1 VTAGTRQPV
10 TPESSTSPSEEEPFA
25 DAPPEIVRA
34 MGGRGGRVPTLQQW
48 RAISH
53 PLEPCA
59 LVAGAGS
66 GKTAVMAARV
76 VYLALVARGSLSATH
91 QGALPSQVLCLTFTN
106 KAAEELARRVREATA
121 NLKLPEGEEATVLT
135 YHSFA
140 ARLLDDYGL
149 RMGLEPGQRLLS
161 EAQKWQLVVSLL
173 EDRQF
178 EHLEVRT
185 LRSVVGDALALS
197 DESANHL
204 IHPDVIREDSL
215 AFAER
220 VEIRKAED
228 RTARTR
234 ALQRAELAEVVT
246 AYRDRKRALG
256 VIDYGDQIALAHQL
270 VEDHPQVAE
279 EFRARFPVVLLDEY
293 QDTNVAQARL
303 LRALCGPGYPVMAVG
318 DPDQNIYAWR
328 GASLAN
334 LLRFAAG
341 FGNGGAAVERP
352 LYVNFRSGSRIL
364 AVADEVIGRVPEE
377 RRAPD
382 KTLRPHPDRGA
393 GRVRGFVAADERS
406 EARRIAG
413 LIKEMA
419 AGRDRTT
426 QGEEPWGDFAVLCR
440 KKRLFGPIAE
450 VLREEGIPVEV
461 VDLGGLLR
469 LPEVVEIVAWLRLL
483 ADPSRN
489 VSLARI
495 LQSPRWRIGHRDL
508 VALARWSAE
517 RNRHLSIALP
527 GEDVSPGDVSFS
539 LMEAVTNVDR
549 QAMPGLSEEAGER
562 LQELRTA
569 FERLEHA
576 AQGGLADL
584 VADVL
589 EETGLMREL
598 EASTSRAAPGARRN
612 LLNLVQHVSAFS
624 PVEGQA
630 SLSTL
635 VEYLD
640 AAEETEDELEP
651 VQVSDANTVKLVTI
665 HKAKGLE
672 WPVVFVPGLAAGP
685 RSSIFP
691 DMSRQANPVMQAAR
705 IPFELRGDA
714 DALPR
719 YEGNLEAFK
728 AELRSRGEEEERR
741 LCYVAL
747 TRARDE
753 LVVSGA
759 HWYEGPA
766 QPFEPSSFYEE
777 ISAHADCEVVA
788 VEDCP
793 EQSPLI
799 ALRGERA
806 ARWPAAGH
814 RDDADEVF
822 PEGWMAAAEAA
833 VRDAASVDERVRGL
847 APGEQTSFRARLDAD
862 LERAALIEK
871 RTEAAG
877 VAPPPTSLSVSG
889 LLDYVRCP
897 KLFYW
902 SQVRPLPRRP
912 SPAARLGSEV
922 HRWIELESRGQ
933 ATLIDVDELP
943 DLSTEERLAE
953 PGQEA
958 ILKAAFKRSRFAERV
973 PLYVERPFLLWV
985 EGTVVGGRIDAVF
998 GESEGP
1004 WEVVDYKTGR
1014 VPSEDDPMFG
1024 FQLDLYGLAC
1034 VEIWGKQPKELTLT
1048 YFYLAEGKEVSR
1060 TAGDPQETRDRV
1072 RDALAGIV
1080 GGRYEPTPSERC
1092 RWCDFLSFCDAGR
1105 AFVEKSRASG
1115 EDSS

>member
-1 VTAGTRQPV
+1 VTAGAGQPL
-10 TPESSTSPSEEEPFA
+10 TPEAETLAEERPYA

-34 MGGRGGRVPTLQQW
+34 MGGPGKGRIPTLQQW

-59 LVAGAGS
+59 VVAGAGS

-76 VYLALVARGSLSATH
+76 VYLALVATGRLPADH

-121 NLKLPEGEEATVLT
+121 GLGLPEGEEATVLT
-135 YHSFA
+135 YHAFA

-185 LRSVVGDALALS
+185 LRSVVGDALSLS
-197 DESANHL
+197 DECANHL
-204 IHPDVIREDSL
+204 IDPDVVRKDSL

-220 VEIRKAED
+220 VEIRKADD

-234 ALQRAELAEVVT
+234 ALQRSELSEVVN
-246 AYRDRKRALG
+246 AYRERKRAVG
-256 VIDYGDQIALAHQL
+256 VIDYGDQIALAHRL
-270 VEDHPQVAE
+270 VEEHPEVAE
-279 EFRARFPVVLLDEY
+279 EFRNRFPVVLLDEY

-303 LRALCGPGYPVMAVG
+303 LRALCGPGYPVLAVG

-334 LLRFAAG
+334 LLRFPDE
-341 FGNGGAAVERP
+341 FGNGGAAPRRP
-352 LYVNFRSGSRIL
+352 LYVNFRSGSRLL
-364 AVADEVIGRVPEE
+364 AVADEVIGKVPEE

-382 KTLRPHPDRGA
+382 KTLRPHPDRGT
-393 GRVRGFVAADERS
+393 GRVWAFFASDERS
-406 EARRIAG
+406 EARWIAR
-413 LIKEMA
+413 LIKEI
-419 AGRDRTT
+419 AGTRDRTPD
-426 QGEEPWGDFAVLCR
+426 GEERWADFAVLCR
-440 KKRLFGPIAE
+440 KKRLFGSLAE

-469 LPEVVEIVAWLRLL
+469 LPEVVEVVAWLRVL

-495 LQSPRWRIGHRDL
+495 LQSPRWRIGYRDL
-508 VALARWSAE
+508 VVLARWSAE
-517 RNRHLSIALP
+517 RNRHLSMALP

-539 LMEAVTNVDR
+539 LMEAVTNAHR
-549 QAMPGLSEEAGER
+549 ETMPGLSDEPRER
-562 LQELRTA
+562 LAEFRGC
-569 FERLEHA
+569 FEQLERA
-576 AQGGLADL
+576 ARGGLADL
-584 VADVL
+584 VADVV

-598 EASTSRAAPGARRN
+598 EASTSKAAPGARRN

-624 PVEGQA
+624 PVEGEA

-635 VEYLD
+635 IEYLD

-651 VQVSDANTVKLVTI
+651 VQVSDANTVKLLTI

-672 WPVVFVPGLAAGP
+672 WPVVFVPGLATGP

-691 DMSRQANPVMQAAR
+691 DTSRQANPVTQAAR
-705 IPFELRGDA
+705 LPFELRGDA
-714 DALPR
+714 DVLPR
-719 YEGNLEAFK
+719 YEGNLDVFK
-728 AELRSRGEEEERR
+728 AALRSRGEEEERR

-747 TRARDE
+747 TRGRDD

-766 QPFEPSSFYEE
+766 QPFEPSMFYEE
-777 ISAHADCEVVA
+777 LAAHTDCDVVG
-788 VEDCP
+788 VEECP
-793 EQSPLI
+793 EENPLI
-799 ALRGERA
+799 ALREERA
-806 ARWPAAGH
+806 ARWPGAGH
-814 RDDADEVF
+814 RDDADDLF

-833 VRDAASVDERVRGL
+833 VRDASSVDERLEHL
-847 APGEQTSFRARLDAD
+847 APGEQALFRSRVEAD
-862 LERAALIEK
+862 LERAALIEE
-871 RTEAAG
+871 RTRTAG
-877 VAPPPTSLSVSG
+877 AAPPPTSLSVSG
-889 LLDYVRCP
+889 LLDYQRCP

-958 ILKAAFKRSRFAERV
+958 TLKAAFKRSRFAERV

-985 EGTVVGGRIDAVF
+985 DGLVIGGRIDAVF
-998 GESEGP
+998 GDPDGP

-1014 VPSEDDPMFG
+1014 VPTDEDPMSG

-1034 VEIWGKQPKELTLT
+1034 VEIWGKRPEELTLT
-1048 YFYLAEGKEVSR
+1048 YFYLAEEKQVR
-1060 TAGDPQETRDRV
+1060 RAAGDPEETRARI
-1072 RDALAGIV
+1072 RKALAGIV
-1080 GGRYEPTPSERC
+1080 GERYDPTPSERC
-1092 RWCDFLSFCDAGR
+1092 RWCDFLSFCNAGR
-1105 AFVEKSRASG
+1105 AFVG
-1115 EDSS
+1115 ES

>member
-1 VTAGTRQPV
+1 VTAGTRKPGI
-10 TPESSTSPSEEEPFA
+10 PEDSAPLSEEQPHA
-25 DAPPEIVRA
+25 AAPPEIVRG
-34 MGGRGGRVPTLQQW
+34 MGGKGGRVPTLQQW
-48 RAISH
+48 RAISQ
-53 PLEPCA
+53 PLAPFA
-59 LVAGAGS
+59 VVAGAGS

-76 VYLALVARGSLSATH
+76 VYLSLVATGGLPADNP
-91 QGALPSQVLCLTFTN
+91 GALPSQVLCLTFTN

-121 NLKLPEGEEATVLT
+121 GLDLPEGEEATVLT
-135 YHSFA
+135 YHAFA

-161 EAQKWQLVVSLL
+161 DAQKWQLVVSLL

-185 LRSVVGDALALS
+185 LRSVIGDALALS
-197 DESANHL
+197 DECANHL
-204 IHPDVIREDSL
+204 VDPDVVREESL
-215 AFAER
+215 AFAAR
-220 VEIRKAED
+220 VEIRRAED

-234 ALQRAELAEVVT
+234 ALQRAELAEVVM
-246 AYRDRKRALG
+246 AYRERKRILG
-256 VIDYGDQIALAHQL
+256 VIDYGDQIALAHRL
-270 VEDHPQVAE
+270 VEDHPEVVQD
-279 EFRARFPVVLLDEY
+279 FRARFPVVLLDEY

-328 GASLAN
+328 GASLSN
-334 LLRFAAG
+334 LLRFPAE
-341 FGNGGAAVERP
+341 FGNGGAADQRP

-364 AVADEVIGRVPEE
+364 AVADEVIGKVPEE

-393 GRVRGFVAADERS
+393 GRVRAFVASDERS

-413 LIKEMA
+413 LISDITA
-419 AGRDRTT
+419 ARDRTPE
-426 QGEEPWGDFAVLCR
+426 GEEPWGDFAVLCR
-440 KKRLFGPIAE
+440 KKRLFGAIAE

-469 LPEVVEIVAWLRLL
+469 LPEVVEVVAWLRLL

-549 QAMPGLSEEAGER
+549 HEMTGLSEEARGR
-562 LQELRTA
+562 LAEFRA
-569 FERLEHA
+569 CFERLEGA
-576 AQGGLADL
+576 AQGVLADL
-584 VADVL
+584 VADVV

-598 EASTSRAAPGARRN
+598 EASRSRAAPGAKRN

-624 PVEGQA
+624 PVEGEA

-635 VEYLD
+635 IEYLD

-651 VQVSDANTVKLVTI
+651 VQVSEANTVKMLTI

-672 WPVVFVPGLAAGP
+672 WPVVFVPGLATGP
-685 RSSIFP
+685 RSSLFP
-691 DMSRQANPVMQAAR
+691 DTSRQANPVTQSAR
-705 IPFELRGDA
+705 LPFELRGDA
-714 DALPR
+714 EVLPR

-753 LVVSGA
+753 LVLSGA

-777 ISAHADCEVVA
+777 IAAHPDCEVVA
-788 VEDCP
+788 VEECP
-793 EQSPLI
+793 EANPLI

-806 ARWPAAGH
+806 ARWPGPGH
-814 RDDADEVF
+814 RDDIDDLF
-822 PEGWMAAAEAA
+822 PEGWIAAAEAA
-833 VRDAASVDERVRGL
+833 VRDASSVDERAERL
-847 APGEQTSFRARLDAD
+847 APGEQAAFRSRVEAD
-862 LERAALIEK
+862 LERATLIEE
-871 RTEAAG
+871 RAG
-877 VAPPPTSLSVSG
+877 QAGSVPPPTSLSVSG
-889 LLDYVRCP
+889 LLDYLRCP

-902 SQVRPLPRRP
+902 SHVRPLPRRP
-912 SPAARLGSEV
+912 SPAARLGSDV

-933 ATLIDVDELP
+933 ATLIDIDEFP
-943 DLSTEERLAE
+943 DLSTEERLAD
-953 PGQEA
+953 PGHGA
-958 ILKAAFKRSRFAERV
+958 SLKSAFKRSRFAEHV
-973 PLYVERPFLLWV
+973 PLYVERPFLLWID
-985 EGTVVGGRIDAVF
+985 GMVVGGRIDAVF
-998 GESEGP
+998 GEQDGP

-1034 VEIWGKQPKELTLT
+1034 VEIWGKRPEDLTLT
-1048 YFYLAEGKEVSR
+1048 YFYLAEDKEVSR
-1060 TAGDPQETRDRV
+1060 AAGDPLKTRARV
-1072 RDALAGIV
+1072 GEALAGIV
-1080 GGRYEPTPSERC
+1080 SARYEPTPSDRC

-1105 AFVEKSRASG
+1105 AFVAQERPVEESG
-1115 EDSS
+1115 T

>member
-1 VTAGTRQPV
+1 
-10 TPESSTSPSEEEPFA
+10 
-25 DAPPEIVRA
+25 
-34 MGGRGGRVPTLQQW
+34 
-48 RAISH
+48 
-53 PLEPCA
+53 
-59 LVAGAGS
+59 
-66 GKTAVMAARV
+66 MAARV
-76 VYLALVARGSLSATH
+76 VYLALAATGGLSADH

-106 KAAEELARRVREATA
+106 KAAEELARRVRVATA
-121 NLKLPEGEEATVLT
+121 ELGLPEGEEATVLT
-135 YHSFA
+135 YHAFA

-161 EAQKWQLVVSLL
+161 EAQKWQLVVTLL

-185 LRSVVGDALALS
+185 LRSVVGDALSLS
-197 DESANHL
+197 DECANHL
-204 IHPDVIREDSL
+204 VEPDVVREDSL

-220 VEIRKAED
+220 VEILKADD

-246 AYRDRKRALG
+246 AYRERKRMLG
-256 VIDYGDQIALAHQL
+256 VIDYGDQIALAHRL
-270 VEDHPQVAE
+270 VEDYPEVVE

-334 LLRFAAG
+334 LLRFPAE
-341 FGNGGAAVERP
+341 FGNGGAADRRP
-352 LYVNFRSGSRIL
+352 LFVNFRSGSRIL
-364 AVADEVIGRVPEE
+364 AVADEVIGRVPEA

-382 KTLRPHPDRGA
+382 KTLRPHPDRGT
-393 GRVRGFVAADERS
+393 GRVRAIFAADERS
-406 EARRIAG
+406 EARGIAG
-413 LIKEMA
+413 LIKEIA
-419 AGRDRTT
+419 ASRDRTPD
-426 QGEEPWGDFAVLCR
+426 GEDRWADFAVLCR

-469 LPEVVEIVAWLRLL
+469 LPEVVEVVAWLRVL
-483 ADPSRN
+483 ADASRN

-549 QAMPGLSEEAGER
+549 QPMPGLSGEARER
-562 LQELRTA
+562 LVEFRQS
-569 FERLEHA
+569 FERLEWA
-576 AQGGLADL
+576 ARGGLADL
-584 VADVL
+584 VADVV

-598 EASTSRAAPGARRN
+598 EASTSNAALGAKRN
-612 LLNLVQHVSAFS
+612 ILNLVQHVSAFS
-624 PVEGQA
+624 PVEGEA

-635 VEYLD
+635 IEYLD

-651 VQVSDANTVKLVTI
+651 VQVSEANTVKMLTI

-672 WPVVFVPGLAAGP
+672 WPVVFVPGLATGP
-685 RSSIFP
+685 RSSMFP
-691 DMSRQANPVMQAAR
+691 DTSRQANPVTQAAR
-705 IPFELRGDA
+705 LPFELRGDA
-714 DALPR
+714 DVLPR
-719 YEGNLEAFK
+719 YEGNLDAFK
-728 AELRSRGEEEERR
+728 TELRSRGEEEERR

-766 QPFEPSSFYEE
+766 QPFEPSMFYEE
-777 ISAHADCEVVA
+777 LAGHADCEVVT
-788 VEDCP
+788 VEETP
-793 EQSPLI
+793 EENPLI
-799 ALRGERA
+799 AIRGERA
-806 ARWPAAGH
+806 ARWPGPGH
-814 RDDADEVF
+814 RDDADELF
-822 PEGWMAAAEAA
+822 PEGWIAAAEAA
-833 VRDAASVDERVRGL
+833 VRDASSVDERIAGL
-847 APGEQTSFRARLDAD
+847 GPGDQATFRSRVEAD
-862 LERAALIEK
+862 QERAALIEK
-871 RTEAAG
+871 RTRTDG
-877 VAPPPTSLSVSG
+877 TVLPPTSLSVSG
-889 LLDYVRCP
+889 LLDYQRCP

-933 ATLIDVDELP
+933 ATLIDIDEIP

-958 ILKAAFKRSRFAERV
+958 TLKAAFKRSRFAERV

-985 EGTVVGGRIDAVF
+985 DGLVVGGRIDAVF
-998 GESEGP
+998 GEPDGP

-1034 VEIWGKQPKELTLT
+1034 VEIWGKRPEDLTLT
-1048 YFYLAEGKEVSR
+1048 YFYLAEGKEVS
-1060 TAGDPQETRDRV
+1060 TTGGDPEETRDRV
-1072 RDALAGIV
+1072 REALAGIV
-1080 GGRYEPTPSERC
+1080 GGRYDPTPSERC

-1105 AFVEKSRASG
+1105 AFVEGSPG
-1115 EDSS
+1115 

>member
-1 VTAGTRQPV
+1 
-10 TPESSTSPSEEEPFA
+10 
-25 DAPPEIVRA
+25 
-34 MGGRGGRVPTLQQW
+34 
-48 RAISH
+48 
-53 PLEPCA
+53 
-59 LVAGAGS
+59 
-66 GKTAVMAARV
+66 MAARV
-76 VYLALVARGSLSATH
+76 VYLALVATGRLPSDH
-91 QGALPSQVLCLTFTN
+91 RGALPSEVLCLTFTN
-106 KAAEELARRVREATA
+106 KAAEELARRVRDATTG
-121 NLKLPEGEEATVLT
+121 LGLPEGEEATVLT
-135 YHSFA
+135 YHAFA
-140 ARLLDDYGL
+140 AKLLDDYGL
-149 RMGLEPGQRLLS
+149 RMGLERGQRLLS

-185 LRSVVGDALALS
+185 LRSVVGDALSLS
-197 DESANHL
+197 DECANHL
-204 IHPDVIREDSL
+204 VEPDVVRADSL

-220 VEIRKAED
+220 IEIRKAED

-234 ALQRAELAEVVT
+234 ALQRAELAEVVG

-256 VIDYGDQIALAHQL
+256 VIDYGDQIALAHRL
-270 VEDHPQVAE
+270 VEEHPEVVE

-334 LLRFAAG
+334 LLRFPG
-341 FGNGGAAVERP
+341 EFGNGGAARQRP

-364 AVADEVIGRVPEE
+364 AVADEVIGKVPEE

-382 KTLRPHPDRGA
+382 KTLRPHPDRGV
-393 GRVRGFVAADERS
+393 GRVRGFYASDERS
-406 EARRIAG
+406 EAQRIAD
-413 LIKEMA
+413 LINEMA
-419 AGRDRTT
+419 AARDRAPE
-426 QGEEPWGDFAVLCR
+426 GEERWADFAVLCR
-440 KKRLFGPIAE
+440 KKRLFGPIAQ
-450 VLREEGIPVEV
+450 VLREQGIPVEV

-469 LPEVVEIVAWLRLL
+469 LPEVVEVVAWLRLL
-483 ADPSRN
+483 ADPARN

-495 LQSPRWRIGHRDL
+495 LQSPPWRIGHRDL

-539 LMEAVTNVDR
+539 LMEAVTNVDGET
-549 QAMPGLSEEAGER
+549 MPDLSEEARER
-562 LQELRTA
+562 LAEFRTR
-569 FERLEHA
+569 FERLERA
-576 AQGGLADL
+576 AAGGLADL
-584 VADVL
+584 VANVV
-589 EETGLMREL
+589 EESGLMREL
-598 EASTSRAAPGARRN
+598 EASTSKAAPGAKRN

-624 PVEGQA
+624 PVEGAA

-635 VEYLD
+635 IEYLD

-651 VQVSDANTVKLVTI
+651 VQVSEANTVKLLTI

-672 WPVVFVPGLAAGP
+672 WPVVFVPGLATGP

-691 DMSRQANPVMQAAR
+691 DTSRQANPVTQAAR

-714 DALPR
+714 EVLPR
-719 YEGNLEAFK
+719 YEGNLDSFK
-728 AELRSRGEEEERR
+728 VELRSRGEEEERR

-766 QPFEPSSFYEE
+766 QPFEPGAFYEE
-777 ISAHADCEVVA
+777 LAAHADSEVVA
-788 VEDCP
+788 VEECP
-793 EQSPLI
+793 EENPLI
-799 ALRGERA
+799 AIRGERA
-806 ARWPAAGH
+806 AGWPGIGH
-814 RDDADEVF
+814 REDTDDMF
-822 PEGWMAAAEAA
+822 PDGWMAAAEAA
-833 VRDAASVDERVRGL
+833 VRDASFVDERIEGL
-847 APGEQTSFRARLDAD
+847 APGEQAVFRSRVEAD
-862 LERAALIEK
+862 LERAALIEE
-871 RTEAAG
+871 RTRAAG
-877 VAPPPTSLSVSG
+877 AVPPPTSLSVSG

-943 DLSTEERLAE
+943 DLATEERLAE
-953 PGQEA
+953 PGHEA
-958 ILKAAFKRSRFAERV
+958 ALKAAFKRSRFAERV

-985 EGTVVGGRIDAVF
+985 DGLVVGGRIDAVF
-998 GESEGP
+998 GAPDGP

-1034 VEIWGKQPKELTLT
+1034 VEIWGKRAEELTLT
-1048 YFYLAEGKEVSR
+1048 YFYLAEEKEVSR
-1060 TAGDPQETRDRV
+1060 AAGDPQQTRGRV
-1072 RDALAGIV
+1072 REALAGII
-1080 GGRYEPTPSERC
+1080 GGRYDPTPSERC

-1105 AFVEKSRASG
+1105 AFVAQGDASG
-1115 EDSS
+1115 

>member
-1 VTAGTRQPV
+1 MM
-10 TPESSTSPSEEEPFA
+10 PEAATSQAEERPYRE
-25 DAPPEIVRA
+25 APPEIVRA
-34 MGGRGGRVPTLQQW
+34 MGGSRGGRIPTLQQW

-53 PLEPCA
+53 PLAPCA
-59 LVAGAGS
+59 VVAGAGS

-76 VYLALVARGSLSATH
+76 VYLALAATGGLSADH

-106 KAAEELARRVREATA
+106 KAAEELARRVRVATA
-121 NLKLPEGEEATVLT
+121 ELGLPEGEEATVLT
-135 YHSFA
+135 YHAFA

-161 EAQKWQLVVSLL
+161 EAQKWQLVVTLL

-185 LRSVVGDALALS
+185 LRSVVGDALSLS
-197 DESANHL
+197 DECANHL
-204 IHPDVIREDSL
+204 VEPDVVREDSL

-220 VEIRKAED
+220 VEILKADD

-246 AYRDRKRALG
+246 AYRERKRMLG
-256 VIDYGDQIALAHQL
+256 VIDYGDQIALAHRL
-270 VEDHPQVAE
+270 VEDYPEVVE

-334 LLRFAAG
+334 LLRFPAE
-341 FGNGGAAVERP
+341 FGNGGAADRRP
-352 LYVNFRSGSRIL
+352 LFVNFRSGSRIL
-364 AVADEVIGRVPEE
+364 AVADEVIGRVPEA

-382 KTLRPHPDRGA
+382 KTLRPHPDRGT
-393 GRVRGFVAADERS
+393 GRVRAIFAADERS
-406 EARRIAG
+406 EARGIAG
-413 LIKEMA
+413 LIKEIA
-419 AGRDRTT
+419 ASRDRTPD
-426 QGEEPWGDFAVLCR
+426 GEDRWADFAVLCR

-469 LPEVVEIVAWLRLL
+469 LPEVVEVVAWLRVL
-483 ADPSRN
+483 ADASRN

-549 QAMPGLSEEAGER
+549 QPMPGLSGEARER
-562 LQELRTA
+562 LVEFRQS
-569 FERLEHA
+569 FERLEWA
-576 AQGGLADL
+576 ARGGLADL
-584 VADVL
+584 VADVV

-598 EASTSRAAPGARRN
+598 EASTSNAALGAKRN
-612 LLNLVQHVSAFS
+612 ILNLVQHVSAFS
-624 PVEGQA
+624 PVEGEA

-635 VEYLD
+635 IEYLD

-651 VQVSDANTVKLVTI
+651 VQVSEANTVKMLTI

-672 WPVVFVPGLAAGP
+672 WPVVFVPGLATGP
-685 RSSIFP
+685 RSSMFP
-691 DMSRQANPVMQAAR
+691 DTSRQANPVTQAAR
-705 IPFELRGDA
+705 LPFELRGDA
-714 DALPR
+714 DVLPR
-719 YEGNLEAFK
+719 YEGNLDAFK
-728 AELRSRGEEEERR
+728 TELRSRGEEEERR

-766 QPFEPSSFYEE
+766 QPFEPSMFYEE
-777 ISAHADCEVVA
+777 LAGHADCEVVT
-788 VEDCP
+788 VEETP
-793 EQSPLI
+793 EENPLI
-799 ALRGERA
+799 AIRGERA
-806 ARWPAAGH
+806 ARWPGPGH
-814 RDDADEVF
+814 RDDADELF
-822 PEGWMAAAEAA
+822 PEGWIAAAEAA
-833 VRDAASVDERVRGL
+833 VRDASSVDERIAGL
-847 APGEQTSFRARLDAD
+847 GPGDQATFRSRVEAD
-862 LERAALIEK
+862 QERAALIEK
-871 RTEAAG
+871 RTRTDG
-877 VAPPPTSLSVSG
+877 TVLPPTSLSVSG
-889 LLDYVRCP
+889 LLDYQRCP

-902 SQVRPLPRRP
+902 SQVRPLPGRP

-933 ATLIDVDELP
+933 ATLIDIDEIP

-958 ILKAAFKRSRFAERV
+958 TLKAAFKRSRFAERV

-985 EGTVVGGRIDAVF
+985 DGLVVGGRIDAVF
-998 GESEGP
+998 GEPDGP

-1034 VEIWGKQPKELTLT
+1034 VEIWGKRPEDLTLT
-1048 YFYLAEGKEVSR
+1048 YFYLAEGKEVS
-1060 TAGDPQETRDRV
+1060 TTGADPAETRDRV
-1072 RDALAGIV
+1072 REALAGIV
-1080 GGRYEPTPSERC
+1080 GGRYDPTPSERC

-1105 AFVEKSRASG
+1105 AFVEGSPG
-1115 EDSS
+1115 

>member
-1 VTAGTRQPV
+1 MEEQPYED
-10 TPESSTSPSEEEPFA
+10 T
-25 DAPPEIVRA
+25 PPEIVRA
-34 MGGRGGRVPTLQQW
+34 MGGPRGGRIPTLQQW

-59 LVAGAGS
+59 VVAGAGS

-76 VYLALVARGSLSATH
+76 VYLALVAAGRLPADHRGAF
-91 QGALPSQVLCLTFTN
+91 PSQMLCLTFTN
-106 KAAEELARRVREATA
+106 KAAEELARRVRDGVAG
-121 NLKLPEGEEATVLT
+121 LGLPEGEEATVLT
-135 YHSFA
+135 YHAFA

-161 EAQKWQLVVSLL
+161 EAQRWQLVVSLL

-185 LRSVVGDALALS
+185 LRSVVGDALSLS
-197 DESANHL
+197 DECANHL
-204 IHPDVIREDSL
+204 VEPDVVRENSL
-215 AFAER
+215 SFAER
-220 VEIRKAED
+220 IEVRKAED

-246 AYRDRKRALG
+246 AYRERKRGLG
-256 VIDYGDQIALAHQL
+256 LIDYGDQIALAHRL
-270 VEDHPQVAE
+270 VEEHPEVIG

-334 LLRFAAG
+334 LLRFPAE
-341 FGNGGAAVERP
+341 FGNGGAARRRP
-352 LYVNFRSGSRIL
+352 LYMNFRSGSRIL
-364 AVADEVIGRVPEE
+364 AVADEVIGKVPEE

-382 KTLRPHPDRGA
+382 KTLRPHPERGA
-393 GRVRGFVAADERS
+393 GRVRAFVAADERS

-413 LIKEMA
+413 LINEMA
-419 AGRDRTT
+419 AVRDRTPE
-426 QGEEPWGDFAVLCR
+426 GDDRWADFAVLCR

-469 LPEVVEIVAWLRLL
+469 LPEVVEVVAWLRLVG
-483 ADPSRN
+483 DPSRN

-517 RNRHLSIALP
+517 RNRHLSVALP

-539 LMEAVTNVDR
+539 LMEAATNADH
-549 QAMPGLSEEAGER
+549 QKMADLSQEARGR
-562 LQELRTA
+562 LAEFHRC
-569 FERLEHA
+569 FERLERA
-576 AQGGLADL
+576 ARGSLADL
-584 VADVL
+584 VADVV

-598 EASTSRAAPGARRN
+598 EASTSKAAPGAKRN
-612 LLNLVQHVSAFS
+612 LLNLVQHVSAFA
-624 PVEGQA
+624 PVEGEA

-635 VEYLD
+635 LEYLD

-651 VQVSDANTVKLVTI
+651 VQVSEANTVKLLTI

-672 WPVVFVPGLAAGP
+672 WPVVFVPGLATGP

-691 DMSRQANPVMQAAR
+691 DTSRQANPVTQAAR
-705 IPFELRGDA
+705 LPFELRGDA
-714 DALPR
+714 EVLPR
-719 YEGNLEAFK
+719 YEGKLDAFK
-728 AELRSRGEEEERR
+728 DELRSRGEEEERR

-766 QPFEPSSFYEE
+766 QPFEPSTFYEE
-777 ISAHADCEVVA
+777 LAAHTESEVVV

-793 EQSPLI
+793 EENPLI
-799 ALRGERA
+799 AFRGERA
-806 ARWPAAGH
+806 ARWPGPGH
-814 RDDADEVF
+814 RDDADDLF

-833 VRDAASVDERVRGL
+833 VRDASSVGERVEGL
-847 APGEQTSFRARLDAD
+847 PPGEQGVFQTRVEGD
-862 LERAALIEK
+862 LERAALIEE
-871 RTEAAG
+871 RTR
-877 VAPPPTSLSVSG
+877 PTDSIPSPTSLSVSG
-889 LLDYVRCP
+889 LLDYQRCP

-958 ILKAAFKRSRFAERV
+958 SLKTAFKRSRFAERV

-985 EGTVVGGRIDAVF
+985 DGLVVGGRIDAVF
-998 GESEGP
+998 GEPAGP

-1024 FQLDLYGLAC
+1024 FQLDLYALAC
-1034 VEIWGKQPKELTLT
+1034 VEIWGKRSEELTLT
-1048 YFYLAEGKEVSR
+1048 YFYLAEEKEVRRPASN
-1060 TAGDPQETRDRV
+1060 PEETRARV
-1072 RDALAGIV
+1072 RETLAGIV
-1080 GGRYEPTPSERC
+1080 GGRYDPTPSERC
-1092 RWCDFLSFCDAGR
+1092 RWCDFLSFCEEGR
-1105 AFVEKSRASG
+1105 AFVEGRATG
-1115 EDSS
+1115 ESPES

>member
-1 VTAGTRQPV
+1 MRQRDS
-10 TPESSTSPSEEEPFA
+10 TPLSDEHPHA
-25 DAPPEIVRA
+25 DTPPEIIRA

-59 LVAGAGS
+59 VVAGAGS

-76 VYLALVARGSLSATH
+76 VYLALVATGSLPADH
-91 QGALPSQVLCLTFTN
+91 RGALPSQALCLTFTN

-121 NLKLPEGEEATVLT
+121 DLGLPEGEEATVLT
-135 YHSFA
+135 YHAFA

-185 LRSVVGDALALS
+185 LRSVVGDALELS
-197 DESANHL
+197 DQCANHL
-204 IHPDVIREDSL
+204 VDPEVVREDSL

-220 VEIRKAED
+220 VEISRADD

-234 ALQRAELAEVVT
+234 ALQRAELAEVVA
-246 AYRDRKRALG
+246 AYRERKRTLG
-256 VIDYGDQIALAHQL
+256 VIDYGDQIALAHRL
-270 VEDHPQVAE
+270 VQEHPEVVE

-334 LLRFAAG
+334 LLRFPTE
-341 FGNGGAAVERP
+341 FGNGGAADQRP

-393 GRVRGFVAADERS
+393 GRVRAFAASDERS
-406 EARRIAG
+406 EAGRIAA
-413 LIKEMA
+413 LINEMA
-419 AGRDRTT
+419 ARRDRTPE
-426 QGEEPWGDFAVLCR
+426 GEEPWGDFAVLCR

-469 LPEVVEIVAWLRLL
+469 LPEVVEVVAWLRLL

-539 LMEAVTNVDR
+539 LMEAVTNVHP
-549 QAMPGLSEEAGER
+549 QELPGLSEEARER
-562 LQELRTA
+562 LAEFHTA
-569 FERLEHA
+569 FEGLERA

-584 VADVL
+584 VADVV

-598 EASTSRAAPGARRN
+598 EASTSKAARGAKRN
-612 LLNLVQHVSAFS
+612 ILNLVQHVSAFS
-624 PVEGQA
+624 PVEGEA

-635 VEYLD
+635 VDYLD

-651 VQVSDANTVKLVTI
+651 VQVSEANTVKLLTI

-672 WPVVFVPGLAAGP
+672 WPVVFVPGLATGP

-691 DMSRQANPVMQAAR
+691 DTSRQANPVTQAAR
-705 IPFELRGDA
+705 LPFELRGDA
-714 DALPR
+714 EVLPR
-719 YEGNLEAFK
+719 YEGNLDAFRD
-728 AELRSRGEEEERR
+728 ELRSRGEEEERR

-753 LVVSGA
+753 LVLSGA
-759 HWYEGPA
+759 YWYEGPA

-777 ISAHADCEVVA
+777 IAAHAESEVVA
-788 VEDCP
+788 VEERPD
-793 EQSPLI
+793 ENPLI

-806 ARWPAAGH
+806 ARWPGPGH
-814 RDDADEVF
+814 RDDTDDLF

-833 VRDAASVDERVRGL
+833 VRDASSVDERVGRLG
-847 APGEQTSFRARLDAD
+847 PGEQTAFRSRVEAD
-862 LERAALIEK
+862 LERATLIEE
-871 RTEAAG
+871 RTG
-877 VAPPPTSLSVSG
+877 QGGSVPPPTSLSVSG
-889 LLDYVRCP
+889 VLDYLRCP

-933 ATLIDVDELP
+933 ATLIDVDDLP
-943 DLSTEERLAE
+943 DLSTEERLTD

-958 ILKAAFKRSRFAERV
+958 TLKTAFKKSRFAERV
-973 PLYVERPFLLWV
+973 PLYVERPFLLWID
-985 EGTVVGGRIDAVF
+985 GTVVGGRIDAVF
-998 GESEGP
+998 GEPDGP

-1014 VPSEDDPMFG
+1014 VPSEEDPMFG

-1034 VEIWGKQPKELTLT
+1034 VEIWGKLPEELTLT
-1048 YFYLAEGKEVSR
+1048 YFYLAEEKEVSR
-1060 TAGDPQETRDRV
+1060 AAGDPKETRARIGE
-1072 RDALAGIV
+1072 ALAGIV
-1080 GGRYEPTPSERC
+1080 GGRYDPTPSARC

-1105 AFVEKSRASG
+1105 AFVEQRRVTG
-1115 EDSS
+1115 EAGGS